1 MDQALVRWNNQIIG
15 NYFIWI
21 ISGKDCQQTCT
32 LGNGRVMHWEIA
44 RSKTSRLSAGNQ
56 CRIIVKF
63 RNTTCYYVSK
73 ASKVESVIPSQ
84 QGCALL
90 CASAEALAEPVL
102 CDGEA
107 DPVWAALTGAP
118 RMVSKTK
125 VRSKRAQMGVEGS
138 WSHHKDLVRIVKG
151 VKLRSKATGEI
162 MRCGSY
168 YLVSFC
174 AKIYRFTH
182 SVTVQCVVRVT
193 ARKGET
199 AVLTQPGRHR
209 SYSSCSWAAL
219 LNGYCVLRF
228 KKKRKQRMMVLKCCE
243 IISEVGTWAIPLSC
257 SSMNAKIPALGQSV
271 FYRVKSRKLVKQN
284 G

>member
-1 MDQALVRWNNQIIG
+1 M
-15 NYFIWI
+15 
-21 ISGKDCQQTCT
+21 
-32 LGNGRVMHWEIA
+32 
-44 RSKTSRLSAGNQ
+44 
-56 CRIIVKF
+56 KF
-63 RNTTCYYVSK
+63 HNTTCYCVSK
-73 ASKVESVIPSQ
+73 AAKVESVIPSQ

-90 CASAEALAEPVL
+90 CASVEALAEPVL

-151 VKLRSKATGEI
+151 VKPRSKATGEV

-193 ARKGET
+193 ARRGET
-199 AVLTQPGRHR
+199 AVLTQPGRHG
-209 SYSSCSWAAL
+209 SYSSCS
-219 LNGYCVLRF
+219 
-228 KKKRKQRMMVLKCCE
+228 
-243 IISEVGTWAIPLSC
+243 
-257 SSMNAKIPALGQSV
+257 
-271 FYRVKSRKLVKQN
+271 
-284 G
+284 